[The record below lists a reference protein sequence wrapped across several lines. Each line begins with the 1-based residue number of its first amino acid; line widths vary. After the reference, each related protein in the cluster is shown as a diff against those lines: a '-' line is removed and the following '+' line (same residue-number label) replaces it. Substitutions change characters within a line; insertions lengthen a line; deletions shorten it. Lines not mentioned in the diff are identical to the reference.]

1 MNSRR
6 LQSAAQLLRL
16 LALAL
21 AAEAISIA
29 QPPVW
34 QDPSRH
40 QVQFVA
46 VEKDVRLEVLD
57 WGGAGRPLVLLA
69 GSGNTAHAFDD
80 IAPKLAMLGHVY
92 GITRRGF
99 GASSRPSSGYDDQ
112 RLADDVLQ
120 VLDSLR
126 IQSPVLIGHSM
137 AGGELTTLGSQ
148 HSDRLR
154 GLVYLDALGDPRDW
168 SGSDPAYMELYGKLP
183 AGLRTALPVSEE
195 ESRSFTAYRDWQ
207 KRNGGFA
214 FPESELRNIYETNP
228 DGTKG
233 RSNGTPGIS
242 KMIGD
247 GQKKRDYSTIRVP
260 VLAFLEYPRSA
271 NDILRHRYNP
281 QDAQEREAMEAFNQ
295 ATAVFVDRWTK
306 NLKSGVPGA
315 QIIDLPGAGH
325 YVFLTQEA
333 EVLEGVKA
341 FVAALQ

>member
-1 MNSRR
+1 MNATQ
-6 LQSAAQLLRL
+6 LAAAPLRF

-21 AAEAISIA
+21 LADLTGVA
-29 QPPVW
+29 QTPAW
-34 QDPSRH
+34 QDPSKH
-40 QVQFVA
+40 QVQFVT

-57 WGGAGRPLVLLA
+57 WGGTGRSIVLLA
-69 GSGNTAHAFDD
+69 GSGNTAHVFDD
-80 IAPKLAMLGHVY
+80 IAPKLAMLGRVY

-99 GASSRPSSGYDDQ
+99 GASSRPASGYDDQ

-120 VLDSLR
+120 VLDSLH

-137 AGGELTTLGSQ
+137 AGGELTTLGTQ
-148 HSDRLR
+148 HSDRLS

-168 SGSDPAYMELYGKLP
+168 SGRDPAYMELYGKLP
-183 AGLRTALPVSEE
+183 AGIRTALPMSEE
-195 ESRSFTAYRDWQ
+195 ESKSFAAYRDWQ
-207 KRNGGFA
+207 TRNGGFA

-242 KMIGD
+242 KMIGE

-260 VLAFLEYPRSA
+260 LLAFFQYPRSA
-271 NDILRHRYNP
+271 DDILRGRYHP
-281 QDAQEREAMEAFNQ
+281 KDAEERAAMVAFND

-306 NLKSGVPGA
+306 NLKSGVPKA

-325 YVFLTQEA
+325 YVFITRET
-333 EVLEGVKA
+333 EVLRGVKE